1 MTAQAKEVLC
11 QDAKGVGSESK
22 LELSTT
28 RLEQQPN
35 HIEPQTQGIF
45 QTLRDLL
52 RVRYTFGI

>member
-11 QDAKGVGSESK
+11 QDAKGVSWESK

-52 RVRYTFGI
+52 RV